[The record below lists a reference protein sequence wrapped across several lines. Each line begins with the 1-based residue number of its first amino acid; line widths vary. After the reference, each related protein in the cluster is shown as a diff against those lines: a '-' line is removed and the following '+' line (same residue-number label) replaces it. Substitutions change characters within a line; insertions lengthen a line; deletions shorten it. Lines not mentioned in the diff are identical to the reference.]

1 MIPIRNNIYL
11 HFSVSN
17 CLTLD
22 SETID
27 SVLPLQVRPS
37 PVDPGLHLQRYDP
50 LVLLHIASALQLDF
64 PSAHSFTS
72 VKFMAINSIG
82 KTPKHMTD
90 FIISRVEI
98 CVFSFHS
105 LVRSIKLGI
114 PSRLPS
120 QVRPSPKYPGLH
132 EQLKEPLV
140 LLQTAFSLQSRV
152 PEAQS
157 SISENNLS

>member
-37 PVDPGLHLQRYDP
+37 P
-50 LVLLHIASALQLDF
+50 
-64 PSAHSFTS
+64 
-72 VKFMAINSIG
+72 
-82 KTPKHMTD
+82 
-90 FIISRVEI
+90 
-98 CVFSFHS
+98 
-105 LVRSIKLGI
+105 
-114 PSRLPS
+114 
-120 QVRPSPKYPGLH
+120 KYPGLH

-140 LLQTAFSLQSRV
+140 LLQTAFSLQSCV
-152 PEAQS
+152 PEAHS